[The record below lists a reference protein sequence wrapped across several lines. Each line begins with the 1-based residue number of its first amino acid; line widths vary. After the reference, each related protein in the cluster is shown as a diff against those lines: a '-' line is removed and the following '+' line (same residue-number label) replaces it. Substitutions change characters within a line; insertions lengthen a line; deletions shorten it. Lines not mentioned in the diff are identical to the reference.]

1 MTNRR
6 LLALPLCAILVGAGL
21 VACDGGTA
29 EVVQTATETATPTR
43 TAVGTTP
50 TVGPTPSATSA
61 ASPSATPA
69 DEEVGWGVATI
80 EVATGNVA
88 SLYDGA
94 EAILLPEA
102 RNGGIWLDG
111 ENGEAV
117 RYTLGGT
124 PDDRVAGW
132 GVLEA
137 PGSRT
142 RSYFTEVDVEPS
154 PMLVE
159 QEGEELLFVEG
170 TWIANRTF
178 SPDGR
183 WLAWLDWT
191 DAERHLITIANLESG
206 AIEVAAT
213 VSPCACDGF
222 HYIEWSPSGR
232 YLAYDNPSRQDASAR
247 GIYILEVGSGEA
259 KRAEGDQWVI
269 DGWVEANDGEYLL
282 TLDGRAPTLTP
293 AGEGDTITLNDRG
306 TSAGTLA
313 DLVVVFDGVGSE
325 RTMALI
331 DPVSGERIRELR
343 GTSDAVLTPEGIAT
357 AVISRNDLT
366 CTGVEVSHPS
376 FEERLHC
383 TAEDLRWSPDGRY
396 LALIPQAQS
405 APVQILDVT
414 TGQTTEVPHV
424 GPRGTVPEWS
434 EDSRYLV
441 WVWGS
446 SQV

>member
-6 LLALPLCAILVGAGL
+6 LLALPLSVVLAGAALVG
-21 VACDGGTA
+21 CDGGTT
-29 EVVQTATETATPTR
+29 EVAPTTTGTAMPTR
-43 TAVGTTP
+43 TVVGTTP
-50 TVGPTPSATSA
+50 TVGPTTAATA
-61 ASPSATPA
+61 TPSATPA
-69 DEEVGWGVATI
+69 NAAEVGWGVATV
-80 EVATGNVA
+80 EVATGEVVT
-88 SLYDGA
+88 LYKGA
-94 EAILLPEA
+94 EAIRLPEA

-111 ENGEAV
+111 ANGEAI
-117 RYTLGGT
+117 RYTLDGT

-142 RSYFTEVDVEPS
+142 RTYFTELDVETS

-159 QEGEELLFVEG
+159 DDDEELLLVEG
-170 TWIANRTF
+170 TRIANRTF

-191 DAERHLITIANLESG
+191 DAERQLITVADLERG
-206 AIEVAAT
+206 TIEVAAT

-232 YLAYDNPSRQDASAR
+232 YLAYDNPDREDASRR
-247 GIYILEVGSGEA
+247 GVYILEVGADEA
-259 KRAEGDQWVI
+259 RRAEGDQWVI

-282 TLDGRAPTLTP
+282 TLDGRTPTLTP
-293 AGEGDTITLNDRG
+293 AAEGDPIRLDDRG

-313 DLVVVFDGVGSE
+313 DLIAVFDGHGPDQ
-325 RTMALI
+325 TMALI

-343 GTSDAVLTPEGIAT
+343 GTSDAVLTPDGIAT

-366 CTGVEVSHPS
+366 CTGVEVSHPT
-376 FEERLHC
+376 FEERLEC

-414 TGQTTEVPHV
+414 TGETTEVPHV

-434 EDSRYLV
+434 DDGRYLV
-441 WVWGS
+441 WVWGG
-446 SQV
+446 QL

>member
-6 LLALPLCAILVGAGL
+6 LLALPVCALLLGAAL
-21 VACDGGTA
+21 VACNSGTT
-29 EVVQTATETATPTR
+29 EVVQTATATPSPTR
-43 TAVGTTP
+43 TAVGATPGAEPTT
-50 TVGPTPSATSA
+50 SATET
-61 ASPSATPA
+61 PSATPA
-69 DEEVGWGVATI
+69 DEDEVGWGVATV
-80 EVATGNVA
+80 EVATGDVA
-88 SLYDGA
+88 SLYEGA

-111 ENGEAV
+111 ENGEAI
-117 RYTLGGT
+117 RYTLDGT

-132 GVLEA
+132 GVIEA
-137 PGSRT
+137 PGGRV
-142 RSYFTEVDVEPS
+142 RAYFTEVDVEPS
-154 PMLVE
+154 PMRVE
-159 QEGEELLFVEG
+159 DDGKELLMVEG
-170 TWIANRTF
+170 KRIGARTF

-183 WLAWLDWT
+183 WLDWLDWT
-191 DAERHLITIANLESG
+191 DAERHLVTIADLESG

-232 YLAYDNPSRQDASAR
+232 YLAYDNPSHQDASAR
-247 GIYILEVGSGEA
+247 GIYILEVGPDEA

-293 AGEGDTITLNDRG
+293 AGEGDTIILDDRG

-313 DLVVVFDGVGSE
+313 DLVVVFDGQQPE
-325 RTMALI
+325 RTMAII

-343 GTSDAVLTPEGIAT
+343 GTSDAVLTPDGIAT

-366 CTGVEVSHPS
+366 CTGVEISHPT
-376 FEERLHC
+376 FEERLDC

-396 LALIPQAQS
+396 LALIPQAQN

-414 TGQTTEVPHV
+414 TGETTEVPHV

-446 SQV
+446 SEL